1 MNDKKQSII
10 EQFVYICNFLGDA
23 VDMIQ
28 AGGGNASAKTNNE
41 MYIKASGY
49 LMSEVTPT
57 VGFTRVKRDAI
68 LNLVKQLHVGTMDK
82 NNEVLINESIA
93 AANLDA
99 LRPSIET
106 FLHALLPQKFVLHVH
121 ALTSLIYASS
131 KTFVMDLEQQWVEN
145 YPLKHILLIP
155 YKKPGV
161 ELALALYEG
170 LERYNVLHDTAPA
183 AIVLQ
188 NHGLIVASDDYEELY
203 DQIVQIQRS
212 IQNHIGLLSTIDE
225 KYRLQQHLKYL
236 LLEANGGAP
245 ICIRVSEDVDLQGDV
260 IKGMCFPDALVY
272 CGYEPLTLD
281 ADVDASEQMDAI
293 KRYQTTYGELPKIIL
308 YQGKLFFI
316 GESIKKCLEVQ
327 DVLKIQVL
335 VQNQLGEDLVHLN
348 YEDAQAILNW
358 EAEIYRKN
366 L

>member
-10 EQFVYICNFLGDA
+10 EQFVYICNFLGDS

-28 AGGGNASAKTNNE
+28 AGGGNASAKSNNE

-57 VGFTRVKRDAI
+57 VGFTRVKRDEI
-68 LNLVKQLHVGTMDK
+68 LNLVKQLHAGTMDK

-106 FLHALLPQKFVLHVH
+106 FLHALLPQIFVLHVH
-121 ALTSLIYASS
+121 ALTSLIYAAS
-131 KTFVMDLEQQWVEN
+131 KTFVMDLDQQWTPS

-170 LERYNVLHDTAPA
+170 LVRYNDLHDIAPQ

-188 NHGLIVASDDYEELY
+188 NHGLIVASDAYDTLY
-203 DQIVQIQRS
+203 DQIVHIQQS
-212 IQNHIGLLSTIDE
+212 IQNYMGLSKTIDE
-225 KYRLQQHLKYL
+225 KYRLQQHIKSL
-236 LLEANGGAP
+236 LIEANGGSP
-245 ICIRVSEDVDLQGDV
+245 ICVRVSEDVDLQGNI
-260 IKGMCFPDALVY
+260 IKGLCFPDALVY
-272 CGYEPLTLD
+272 CGYEPLSLD
-281 ADVDASEQMDAI
+281 AEVDDLKQIQAIQGYKAS
-293 KRYQTTYGELPKIIL
+293 YGELPKIII
-308 YQGKLFFI
+308 YQNKIFFI
-316 GESIKKCLEVQ
+316 GECIKKCLEVQ

-335 VQNQLGEDLVHLN
+335 VQNHLGDDLVHLN

>member
-10 EQFVYICNFLGDA
+10 EQFVYICNFLGDS

-28 AGGGNASAKTNNE
+28 AGGGNASAKSNHE

-57 VGFTRVKRDAI
+57 VGFTRVKRDEI
-68 LNLVKQLHVGTMDK
+68 LSLVEQLHAGTMDK
-82 NNEVLINESIA
+82 NNDVLINESIA
-93 AANLDA
+93 AANIDA

-106 FLHALLPQKFVLHVH
+106 FLHALLPQKYVLHVH
-121 ALTSLIYASS
+121 ALTSLIYAAS
-131 KTFVMDLEQQWVEN
+131 KTFLMDLDQQWTPS

-170 LERYNVLHDTAPA
+170 LERYKAFYAAAPQ

-188 NHGLIVASDDYEELY
+188 NHGLIVASDAYDTLY
-203 DQIVQIQRS
+203 DQIVQIQQT
-212 IQNHIGLLSTIDE
+212 IQNYMGLSKAMDE
-225 KYRLQQHLKYL
+225 KYRLQQHIKSL
-236 LLEANGGAP
+236 LLETNGGSP
-245 ICIRVSEDVDLQGDV
+245 ICVRVSEDVDLQGDI

-308 YQGKLFFI
+308 YHGKMFFI